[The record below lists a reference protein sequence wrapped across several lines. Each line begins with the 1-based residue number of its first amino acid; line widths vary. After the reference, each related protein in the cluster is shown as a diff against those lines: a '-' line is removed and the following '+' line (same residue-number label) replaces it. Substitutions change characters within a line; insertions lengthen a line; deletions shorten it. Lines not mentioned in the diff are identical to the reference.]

1 MSKLTDI
8 QQLLQTY
15 QNDIS
20 KVEKNELLNVLVEL
34 CTYCGI
40 LEKECINLLQN
51 RNSNH
56 VQHTQTPFSWESL
69 RSEDS
74 PFKCST
80 YHS

>member
-51 RNSNH
+51 RNSNN